1 MAPPAVHAGRGI
13 SAALEPIPG
22 DRLIELANS
31 WLDHLGN
38 LGGAERTAESY
49 RYDVGRLGRWL
60 DETERTVCTLAPIH
74 SADFLAWLRARGM
87 APASIRR
94 NVSAVRSFFT
104 WLVRHGVLLFDPFAS
119 AALPKVD
126 PLRNVDDSLPRE
138 EWAQIFEHLRLE
150 LERAREAK
158 AGRTVCRLL
167 RNRALLAVL
176 YLTGVRASELCGM
189 RLADI
194 RRGKLGGLEV
204 RVLGKGAKERW
215 CPLDPALV
223 PVLRDWLAA
232 RACILAGRPS
242 PLLWCTLTGQTLTR
256 RALYRMP
263 VELGKRLNLSRRL
276 HPHVARHSFASHVLE
291 ATADLRAVQELLGH
305 ADVRTTQVYTL
316 VSDRQKV
323 RAAEGWGGS
332 EVVRGVV
339 AGCLAMVCLAAPLRA
354 QEASPGPGAG
364 HPAAGEIVA
373 YRADTAV
380 TTLDVARLRLAE
392 ADGVA
397 VEAHRRRWWPSL
409 SVSVRLAYRD
419 PLGLPMEL
427 AGSPEAL
434 ALGSS
439 AGLSASWDVGELA
452 SGHRAASARLARE
465 RAAVELRA
473 AELAIG
479 ATAED
484 RAARLEFLRSALEL
498 AREELVIRARLVD
511 HAELRFAAGELSFEG
526 RQSAELSALAAR
538 RAVLDLGEQIR
549 RAGGTR

>member
-1 MAPPAVHAGRGI
+1 MAISVAVPHVYPSRAI
-13 SAALEPIPG
+13 SSALEPIPAA
-22 DRLIELANS
+22 RLAELSAL
-31 WLDHLGN
+31 WLAHLRN
-38 LGGAERTAESY
+38 LGGAERTGEAY
-49 RYDVGRLGRWL
+49 AYDIGRLGRWL
-60 DETERTVCTLAPIH
+60 DETERTVCTLAPID

-87 APASIRR
+87 SPASIRR
-94 NVSAVRSFFT
+94 NLSAVRSLFG
-104 WLVRHGVLLFDPFAS
+104 WLVRCGVLLFDPFAS
-119 AALPKVD
+119 AALPRVD
-126 PLRNVDDSLPRE
+126 PLRNVDDSLTQAEIGRV
-138 EWAQIFEHLRLE
+138 FEYY
-150 LERAREAK
+150 RAEIDRAK
-158 AGRTVCRLL
+158 AATAGRTLCRLI
-167 RNRALLAVL
+167 RNRALIAVL

-189 RLADI
+189 RSADI
-194 RRGKLGGLEV
+194 RRSAAGGLEV

-223 PVLRDWLAA
+223 PILREWLAA
-232 RACILAGRPS
+232 RACILAGRDS
-242 PLLWCTLTGQTLTR
+242 GLLWCTMTGLELKR
-256 RALYRMP
+256 RALYFVP
-263 VELGKRLNLSRRL
+263 VQLGQRLGFARRF
-276 HPHVARHSFASHVLE
+276 HPHVARHSFGSHVLE
-291 ATADLRAVQELLGH
+291 STDNLRAVQELLGH
-305 ADVRTTQVYTL
+305 ADIRTTQVYTL
-316 VSDRQKV
+316 VSERTKRRV
-323 RAAEGWGGS
+323 VESWGGA

-354 QEASPGPGAG
+354 QETIPGPGAG

-484 RAARLEFLRSALEL
+484 RAARLEF
-498 AREELVIRARLVD
+498 
-511 HAELRFAAGELSFEG
+511 
-526 RQSAELSALAAR
+526 
-538 RAVLDLGEQIR
+538 
-549 RAGGTR
+549 